1 MLGAKECKGTLV
13 TLKRASQFSGESPW
27 GLSSC
32 TLDPRLGLC

>member
-1 MLGAKECKGTLV
+1 MLEVKEYKGTLV
-13 TLKRASQFSGESPW
+13 TLKRASQLSGESPW